1 MPSNAEAVESLVE
14 LGLTEYEARCFVALT
29 QLSEGTAKEI
39 SQVADV
45 PQSRVYDVT
54 DQLYHRGLVDVQ
66 ESEPRKYFALPVEQA
81 LERLQREYDDAVET
95 ANRRL
100 QALES
105 RETDGDGVWEIA
117 DRQDVIVRVK
127 MHVDDATDEVYLL
140 VGDEELLEPEVLDAL
155 DEATEEDVAVFAE
168 VPSESARDRL
178 HDAVPAADVA
188 ITDLPLESMPVE
200 DREPGRLLM
209 VDRETILMS
218 ALREGL
224 VPDDTEETGL
234 WGSEVGHGL
243 VVWLR
248 PLLESRL
255 EQLDF
260 ASAGSA

>member
-1 MPSNAEAVESLVE
+1 MTSNAEAVEALTE

-29 QLSEGTAKEI
+29 QLSDGTAKEI

-54 DQLYHRGLVDVQ
+54 DQLHHRGLVDVQ
-66 ESEPRKYFALPVEQA
+66 ESEPRTYFALPVEQA

-100 QALES
+100 QALDS
-105 RETDGDGVWEIA
+105 RETNGDGVWGIA
-117 DRQDVIVRVK
+117 DKQDVIVRVK
-127 MHVDDATDEVYLL
+127 MHVDDATAEVYLL

-155 DEATEEDVAVFAE
+155 DEASEDVDVFAE

-178 HDAVPAADVA
+178 HDAVSGANVA
-188 ITDLPLESMPVE
+188 ITDLPLESMTV
-200 DREPGRLLM
+200 DGREPGRLLM

-255 EQLDF
+255 DRLDF
-260 ASAGSA
+260 ASAGST